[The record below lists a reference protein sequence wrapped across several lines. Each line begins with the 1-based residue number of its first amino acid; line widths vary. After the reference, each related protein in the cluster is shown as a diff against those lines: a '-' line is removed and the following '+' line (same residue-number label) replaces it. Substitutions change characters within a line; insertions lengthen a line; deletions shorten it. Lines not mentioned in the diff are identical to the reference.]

1 MALYAMG
8 DLHLSLG
15 VAKPMDVFGGVWEG
29 YLEKLNQGVSVIG
42 PGDLSEAQDVP
53 GQLHHLAF
61 FRLSVTGYGQLDLG
75 GRVLIE
81 WNSAVLRCAED
92 HASAVSYGN
101 AGGKIGIKKQL
112 FYRNCIWLELPDQRL
127 HVTADLI

>member
-1 MALYAMG
+1 MA
-8 DLHLSLG
+8 DR
-15 VAKPMDVFGGVWEG
+15 
-29 YLEKLNQGVSVIG
+29 QGQSVGCIIRTRNG
-42 PGDLSEAQDVP
+42 LQFQQPFRHI
-53 GQLHHLAF
+53 HHLAF

-101 AGGKIGIKKQL
+101 AGGKIGIKNSSSTAIASGLSCPINDSMSQL
-112 FYRNCIWLELPDQRL
+112 I
-127 HVTADLI
+127 

>member
-1 MALYAMG
+1 MA
-8 DLHLSLG
+8 DR
-15 VAKPMDVFGGVWEG
+15 
-29 YLEKLNQGVSVIG
+29 QGQSVGCIIRTRNG
-42 PGDLSEAQDVP
+42 LQFQQPFRHI
-53 GQLHHLAF
+53 HHLAF